1 MSVDVKFW
9 SGATCMLWGFAVLPG
24 CSTAPAVVEPPPP
37 KVTVQHPEV
46 RELVDYDEY
55 NGWMAAKETVEV
67 RARVRGH
74 IMEIGFEDGQFVK
87 EGQMLFQLDPS
98 SFEAELARAQEQKK
112 IYEAQL
118 DREIKEENR
127 QKALLPSGASTKSD
141 VEKAEANR
149 KALQAQ
155 VESAAQEIKRREV
168 ELSYTTVK
176 AAISGRISRAY
187 LTVGNLV
194 NAGGSDPLL
203 TTIVSVDPMQVYFD
217 IDERALQRY
226 MASNPNRSAKDD
238 AGQPKKVTVKEQ
250 QRPFF
255 FGLETETGYPHQAV
269 MDFAENKV
277 DSTTGTIQV
286 RGEVA
291 NPEGRF
297 VAGSRVRIRVP
308 VSAPYQARLV
318 SDTAVLTDQEKR
330 YLLVVDKT
338 NNNTVVRRDVQL
350 GRLLDDG
357 MRVILGDGVSPGDFV
372 IVLGLQRARVN
383 YPVEPLDA
391 EARPV
396 SAPQAGAGAEKPS
409 K

>member
-1 MSVDVKFW
+1 
-9 SGATCMLWGFAVLPG
+9 
-24 CSTAPAVVEPPPP
+24 
-37 KVTVQHPEV
+37 
-46 RELVDYDEY
+46 
-55 NGWMAAKETVEV
+55 
-67 RARVRGH
+67 
-74 IMEIGFEDGQFVK
+74 
-87 EGQMLFQLDPS
+87 
-98 SFEAELARAQEQKK
+98 
-112 IYEAQL
+112 
-118 DREIKEENR
+118 
-127 QKALLPSGASTKSD
+127 
-141 VEKAEANR
+141 NR

-226 MASNPNRSAKDD
+226 MASNPSRSTKDD
-238 AGQPKKVTVKEQ
+238 AGQPKKMTVREQ
-250 QRPFF
+250 KLPFF
-255 FGLETETGYPHQAV
+255 FGLETEVGYPHRAL

-277 DSTTGTIQV
+277 DPTTGTIQV

-318 SDTAVLTDQEKR
+318 PDTAVLTDQEKR

-357 MRVILGDGVSPGDFV
+357 MRVILGDGVSPEDFV

-396 SAPQAGAGAEKPS
+396 NAPQAGAGAEKPS

>member
-1 MSVDVKFW
+1 MSLDVKVWLAGTFVLC
-9 SGATCMLWGFAVLPG
+9 GLAVLPG

-74 IMEIGFEDGQFVK
+74 IMEIGFEDGQFIK

-98 SFEAELARAQEQKK
+98 SYEADLARAREQKK

-149 KALQAQ
+149 MSLQAQ
-155 VESAAQEIKRREV
+155 VESAAQEVKRKEV
-168 ELSYTTVK
+168 DLSYTTVK
-176 AAISGRISRAY
+176 APIAGRISRAY

-203 TTIVSVDPMQVYFD
+203 TTIVSVDPVQIYFD

-226 MASNPNRSAKDD
+226 MAGRPKAEAKGD
-238 AGQPKKVTVKEQ
+238 ASQSPKTTVKEQ
-250 QRPFF
+250 QLPFF
-255 FGLETETGYPHQAV
+255 FGLEMETGYPHRAL

-277 DSTTGTIQV
+277 DAATGTIQV
-286 RGEVA
+286 RGEVP
-291 NPEGRF
+291 NPDGQF

-308 VSAPYQARLV
+308 VSDPYQARLV
-318 SDTAVLTDQEKR
+318 PDTAVLTDQEKR

-338 NNNTVVRRDVQL
+338 NKNTVVRRDVQL
-350 GRLLDDG
+350 GRLQDDG
-357 MRVILGDGVSPGDFV
+357 MRVILGDGVRPDDFV

-383 YPVEPLDA
+383 YPVEPVDA

-396 SAPQAGAGAEKPS
+396 SEPRAEAGKES